1 MVKWPDPFWRAN
13 PVTRPFFPS
22 LYLVRH
28 ATPDWSRTDIPY
40 HLPPGPPLTPVG
52 EREAAQL
59 GEFLRDMGVRR
70 LLHSPLERCA
80 RTAALAAAVAGSDLQ
95 LDLRLAEIRPEE
107 KSADV
112 LARIWPAWGE
122 AAQACLNGDTL
133 ALITHGGPISLL
145 LAELGLSAKDISHY
159 QAKFDRRN
167 PLPPAG
173 AWRALRPTSDGPWS
187 LDLAFTPQAEQKA
200 KAWFV

>member
-1 MVKWPDPFWRAN
+1 M
-13 PVTRPFFPS
+13 TRPFFPS

-40 HLPPGPPLTPVG
+40 HLPPGPPLTPQG

-59 GEFLRDMGVRR
+59 GEFLRDMGVTR

-80 RTAALAAAVAGSDLQ
+80 RTAALVAEVSGATLQ
-95 LDLRLAEIRPEE
+95 LDLRLAEILPQE
-107 KSADV
+107 KPADV
-112 LARIWPAWGE
+112 LARIWPVWLE
-122 AAQACLNGDTL
+122 AGQACLAGETL
-133 ALITHGGPISLL
+133 ALVTHGGPVSLL
-145 LAELGLSAKDISHY
+145 LAELGLTAKDLSHY

-173 AWRALRPTSDGPWS
+173 AWRALRPAAEGAWS